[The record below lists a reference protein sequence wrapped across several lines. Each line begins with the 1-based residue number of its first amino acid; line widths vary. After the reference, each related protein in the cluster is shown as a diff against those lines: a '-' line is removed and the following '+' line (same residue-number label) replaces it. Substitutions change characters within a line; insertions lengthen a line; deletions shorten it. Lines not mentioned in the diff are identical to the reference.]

1 MKWTSLNMH
10 SIYWEKKK
18 GYVLVHAEKTY
29 VSMEEH
35 KTLRND
41 FHETLCIFTLKLCC
55 PKGNSSASRNLKTV
69 NWSVAN
75 LLPAVLE

>member
-1 MKWTSLNMH
+1 MH

-35 KTLRND
+35 KTLRNKTSMKL
-41 FHETLCIFTLKLCC
+41 FASSLWNFVALKETQVQVEIWKQ
-55 PKGNSSASRNLKTV
+55 
-69 NWSVAN
+69 
-75 LLPAVLE
+75 